1 MPDARLDKL
10 SEMYNP
16 KKTTPAVIEFV
27 DIAGLVKGASK
38 GAGVIE
44 MVCCICYKITGHMDT
59 AVHHCLN
66 GGVIQQLL

>member
-1 MPDARLDKL
+1 MNDVYYAIQLRRP
-10 SEMYNP
+10 
-16 KKTTPAVIEFV
+16 
-27 DIAGLVKGASK
+27 
-38 GAGVIE
+38 GVIE